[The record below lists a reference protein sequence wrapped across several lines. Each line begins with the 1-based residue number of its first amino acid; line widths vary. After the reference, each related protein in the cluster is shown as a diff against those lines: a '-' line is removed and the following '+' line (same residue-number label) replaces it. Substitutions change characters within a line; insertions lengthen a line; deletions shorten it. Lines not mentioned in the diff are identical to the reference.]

1 VSCRVAPFEF
11 IYPALGFLFRVI
23 QRLAELLPAL
33 GALLGSGLLMRFV
46 DLLRSVG
53 KVEQSVGERVG
64 NQNLSNKDVVNP
76 GQRCAEGN
84 LGATPRTLSV
94 SFCSDESRNLANDVA
109 WATSMPY
116 AFDWRNYVRSGC
128 ARNNYCDSGD
138 CVARASRVKRVS
150 QRQDLSHL

>member
-1 VSCRVAPFEF
+1 MSCRVAPFEF

-84 LGATPRTLSV
+84 LGGDAKEAKCFLLLRRKPESSPR
-94 SFCSDESRNLANDVA
+94 CYMGD
-109 WATSMPY
+109 
-116 AFDWRNYVRSGC
+116 FDALRVRLEELC
-128 ARNNYCDSGD
+128 
-138 CVARASRVKRVS
+138 
-150 QRQDLSHL
+150 